1 MPTKASDGTGGCR
14 VLFRMRSLDG
24 VDRASLAGE
33 FNDWSTEATSLEPQP
48 DGSLAVSVVLEPG
61 RSYRYRF
68 YLGDDRWENDWRA
81 DDYVD
86 NDHGGG
92 RRLGSRGARPRRPP
106 RQRTHTRLSDRCGRA
121 PRIPTSGPTAVQM
134 APCERSCV
142 SSLTIVTLGLP
153 GPLARRPNLDGRPL
167 VHEEGCAH
175 GEAAVSARILEIA
188 TLADELL
195 DTSGKGQLGGETSP
209 LT

>member
-33 FNDWSTEATSLEPQP
+33 FNDWSTEATPLEPQP

-68 YLGDDRWENDWRA
+68 YLGDDRWENDWKA

-86 NDHGGG
+86 NDHGGAD
-92 RRLGSRGARPRRPP
+92 SVVVVP
-106 RQRTHTRLSDRCGRA
+106 D
-121 PRIPTSGPTAVQM
+121 
-134 APCERSCV
+134 
-142 SSLTIVTLGLP
+142 
-153 GPLARRPNLDGRPL
+153 
-167 VHEEGCAH
+167 
-175 GEAAVSARILEIA
+175 
-188 TLADELL
+188 LADVRGNGHTP
-195 DTSGKGQLGGETSP
+195 D
-209 LT
+209 